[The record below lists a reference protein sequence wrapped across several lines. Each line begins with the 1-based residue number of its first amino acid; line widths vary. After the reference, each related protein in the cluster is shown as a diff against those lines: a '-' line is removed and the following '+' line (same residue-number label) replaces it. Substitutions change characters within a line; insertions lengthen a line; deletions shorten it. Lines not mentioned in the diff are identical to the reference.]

1 MTQFRDLAIGQGFDF
16 IGPDLTYNS
25 FFLRCTKI
33 SPRRY
38 LDECGAEH
46 RVGTINAEVFHVEER
61 EQRFS

>member
-16 IGPDLTYNS
+16 IGPDRAYNS

-38 LDECGAEH
+38 LDERGTEH